1 MQTTKKPM
9 TLKQPFTTV
18 YIGNLDYDRGEK
30 DIKKL
35 FSRYGEVIYV
45 SVVKNP
51 ETQKNKGIAF
61 VRMRE
66 EAEANE
72 AVKGLNGLRFD
83 DRTLKVS
90 IANNR
95 FEEHDRKVFLSQNPE
110 VKAKIEKAEKKKA
123 MPKAPKTVKP
133 KGLDAL
139 FTYLK
144 TKK

>member
-1 MQTTKKPM
+1 MQ

-30 DIKKL
+30 DLRKL

-45 SVVKNP
+45 SVVKDT
-51 ETQKNKGIAF
+51 ETEKNKGIAF
-61 VRMRE
+61 IRMKEEE
-66 EAEANE
+66 EAKA
-72 AVKGLNGLRFD
+72 AVKGLNGLRYD

-95 FEEHDRKVFLSQNPE
+95 FAEHDRKIFLSQNPE
-110 VKAKIEKAEKKKA
+110 VKAKLEKREARKA
-123 MPKAPKTVKP
+123 KPKVAKTVKP

>member
-1 MQTTKKPM
+1 MQ

-30 DIKKL
+30 DLRKL

-45 SVVKNP
+45 SVVKDT
-51 ETQKNKGIAF
+51 ETEKNKGIAF
-61 VRMRE
+61 IRMKEEE
-66 EAEANE
+66 EAKA
-72 AVKGLNGLRFD
+72 AVKGLNGLRYD

-95 FEEHDRKVFLSQNPE
+95 FAEHDRKIFLSQNPE
-110 VKAKIEKAEKKKA
+110 VKAKMEKREARKA
-123 MPKAPKTVKP
+123 KPKVAKTVKP